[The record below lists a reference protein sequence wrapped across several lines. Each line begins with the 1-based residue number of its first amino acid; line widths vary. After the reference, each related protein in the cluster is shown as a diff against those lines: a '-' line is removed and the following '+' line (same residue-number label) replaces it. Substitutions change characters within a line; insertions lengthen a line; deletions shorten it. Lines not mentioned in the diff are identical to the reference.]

1 MCQSQAEGGRRCYA
15 HQRQRVDKLEQRL
28 AETSPDTAEH
38 EGTDARVGDIRSVV
52 FPHRREGCAPCPPP
66 TPKSSAMTSSASH

>member
-38 EGTDARVGDIRSVV
+38 EEITSRLETARADLIQTRTGLQEHITERTAAGGS
-52 FPHRREGCAPCPPP
+52 
-66 TPKSSAMTSSASH
+66 